1 MYVNIVG
8 FIQAERVTSL
18 VGGGRQVE
26 TGLLPKLAPV
36 SPKQLY
42 YNNALNRTENVL
54 ISGKMTRLSLTWP
67 KVK

>member
-1 MYVNIVG
+1 MSLFRLRESPVW
-8 FIQAERVTSL
+8 L
-18 VGGGRQVE
+18 VGGGRVE

-36 SPKQLY
+36 SSKQLY